1 MFKTLVNAWKV
12 PELRRKILFTVAILV
27 VYRFGNAVPIP
38 FIDATALTQ
47 LFADN
52 GENVFYGYLNL
63 LTGGSFTSCTI
74 FALSI
79 TPYITA
85 SIIVQLL
92 TMAIPALERMVKEGG
107 EEGRKKQA
115 KIMRYAAVGLGLLE
129 GFVYYLTL
137 QRNNIIAEGVFFA
150 EGGTADKIFVAAIV
164 IMTFAAGTAVVMW
177 LGELINDHGIGN
189 GISMIL
195 FAGILSRIPTSI
207 SAIAGFLVGEEGLK
221 VGNLVIAI
229 VMAIVGVFMVG
240 FVVWVEAFKSA
251 SNFAFFSSCL
261 RASSN
266 SVATRASSS
275 GADMVFFSIP
285 VLTEI
290 SPAPFSVVSIWLYSA
305 NKPNPTNK
313 WRKRQ

>member
-195 FAGILSRIPTSI
+195 LSGILSRIPTSI
-207 SAIAGFLVGEEGLK
+207 SAAAGF
-221 VGNLVIAI
+221 
-229 VMAIVGVFMVG
+229 
-240 FVVWVEAFKSA
+240 
-251 SNFAFFSSCL
+251 
-261 RASSN
+261 
-266 SVATRASSS
+266 
-275 GADMVFFSIP
+275 
-285 VLTEI
+285 
-290 SPAPFSVVSIWLYSA
+290 
-305 NKPNPTNK
+305 
-313 WRKRQ
+313 